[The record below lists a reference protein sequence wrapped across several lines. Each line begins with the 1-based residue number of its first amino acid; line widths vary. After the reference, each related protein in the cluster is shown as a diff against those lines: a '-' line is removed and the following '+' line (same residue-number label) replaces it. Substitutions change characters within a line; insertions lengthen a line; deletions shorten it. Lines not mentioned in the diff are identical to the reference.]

1 MNFAYRPTPVVV
13 LSGWDPLGEVYYPYG
28 LPVAVDPRKRWY
40 GYGFKGDT
48 TYPRRCGQM
57 DGYTPNM
64 ASPALN
70 AIGRRTLRGDPW
82 IIRSGNMGKFLGQDD
97 DDGGLDFSTAFA
109 PVSLPAPAL
118 TDVGAAPSLFD
129 YSGASAAPIVPTA
142 TLTLPGAAPSIGA
155 PILPAGSGVA
165 SLPAIANPAAP
176 SAAAG
181 TLATSSPS
189 IIQQIANLFKPTTTT
204 TPMTAAQPGVY
215 QSTTTTPSWFNQ
227 STLVAGTPNSTVL
240 FFGVAA
246 LVALAVLG
254 GKK

>member
-1 MNFAYRPTPVVV
+1 
-13 LSGWDPLGEVYYPYG
+13 
-28 LPVAVDPRKRWY
+28 
-40 GYGFKGDT
+40 
-48 TYPRRCGQM
+48 M

-97 DDGGLDFSTAFA
+97 DDGSDLDFSTAFST
-109 PVSLPAPAL
+109 PIVPTPTL
-118 TDVGAAPSLFD
+118 TDVGAAPNLNPD
-129 YSGASAAPIVPTA
+129 YSGAFASPIVPAA
-142 TLTLPGAAPSIGA
+142 TVTSALPAAPNIGTSIISSAGGA
-155 PILPAGSGVA
+155 IPPVMPVA
-165 SLPAIANPAAP
+165 APP

-181 TLATSSPS
+181 TLAPAAAATPS
-189 IIQQIANLFKPTTTT
+189 IFTQIANLFKPTTST

-227 STLVAGTPNSTVL
+227 STLMAGTPNSTVL
-240 FFGVAA
+240 FFGIAA
-246 LVALAVLG
+246 LVALAVFAG